1 MTNAPTIARPA
12 PAARAASADLPVIDP
27 AARGPLLLLI
37 GSGIVWLVLSGV
49 LALIATI
56 QLFVPHFLTDYSF
69 LTYGRVDAMRETA
82 FVYGWAANAGL
93 AIALWV
99 LGRLGG
105 NPLRALN
112 WVFAG
117 AGLWNTAVLAG
128 LIGIALGDLTSFSLF
143 QMPRYVQP
151 ALIVAYG
158 CIAISGILA
167 WSGRRNENTF
177 AAQWYA
183 AAALFLFPW
192 VSSAA
197 QLFLLWSPMR
207 GVVQSIGASW
217 YAQAAWTLWLAPLAL
232 AGAYYVVPKV
242 SGRVLASYE
251 FSPLGFWMLM
261 FVGAWTGGRHL
272 IGGPVPAWIA
282 TMAVVASVVL
292 LIHYIIVAMNFRG
305 VVGATGNAVKFTR
318 FGIVAYLVAGL
329 LDALTSFRG
338 VAESVQFTFVA
349 SALEQLALYGG
360 VTMMFFGAIYF
371 LVPRLTGNPWASVG
385 LTVGHRVT
393 VTVGIIALVAAL
405 AVAGLTQSDA
415 LLNPKVAFVD
425 LLDQVKLSL
434 LLVSAAHL
442 VLIVANTLFLV
453 NFFQTITASVV
464 ADVVALNP
472 IEQEA
477 SAS

>member
-12 PAARAASADLPVIDP
+12 PAARAASADVTALDP
-27 AARGPLLLLI
+27 AARGPLLLLL

-56 QLFVPHFLTDYSF
+56 QLFAPHFLTDYSF
-69 LTYGRVDAMRETA
+69 LTYGRMDAMRESA

-105 NPLRALN
+105 NPLRGLN
-112 WVFAG
+112 WIFAG
-117 AGLWNTAVLAG
+117 AALWNTAVFAG
-128 LIGIALGDLTSFSLF
+128 LIGIAIGDLTSFSLF

-151 ALIVAYG
+151 ALVVAYG
-158 CIAISGILA
+158 CIAIPGILA
-167 WSGRRNENTF
+167 WSGRRTENTF

-192 VSSAA
+192 LSSAA

-232 AGAYYVVPKV
+232 AGAYYIVPKV
-242 SGRVLASYE
+242 SGRVVPNYE
-251 FSPLGFWMLM
+251 FSPLGFWVLV

-282 TMAVVASVVL
+282 TMAVVASIIL
-292 LIHYIIVAMNFRG
+292 LIHYVIVALNFRASFG
-305 VVGATGNAVKFTR
+305 VAGNAVKFTR
-318 FGIVAYLVAGL
+318 FGIVAYVLAGL
-329 LDALTSFRG
+329 LDALTAFRG
-338 VAESVQFTFVA
+338 VAESTQFTFVA

-371 LVPRLTGNPWASVG
+371 LVPRLTGNAWASAG
-385 LTVGHRVT
+385 LTVGHRIT
-393 VTVGIIALVAAL
+393 VSLGIIALVAAL

-415 LLNPKVAFVD
+415 LLNSKVSFVD
-425 LLDQVKLSL
+425 MLDQMKLTL
-434 LLVSAAHL
+434 LLVGAAHL

-472 IEQEA
+472 IQQEA